1 MSYWTYVSAV
11 ADVVI
16 PDGLENASDEQ
27 LVETIFGKS
36 LDFDEMT
43 EDLWEDEPN
52 VYMPMGSEG
61 SLKAAVSRI
70 NYYTARIS
78 IYGSLR
84 DYCKRPEKIIEW
96 FKRKCENVETN
107 GLVCIRVESDIYG
120 IYKTM
125 L

>member
-16 PDGLENASDEQ
+16 PDELEDASDEQ
-27 LVETIFGKS
+27 LIETIFGKS

-43 EDLWEDEPN
+43 EDSWEDEPN

-61 SLKAAVSRI
+61 SLKATVSMR
-70 NYYTARIS
+70 NFYKARIS

-84 DYCKRPEKIIEW
+84 DYCKRPEKTIEW
-96 FKRKCENVETN
+96 FKRKCGNVKTD